1 MQTIAE
7 IRLAN
12 LERLIKEMGT
22 QDRVAEFGSTSSVYL
37 SQIRNSAPDSKTG
50 KLRVMGDEMARKL
63 EIGCNK
69 PRGWMD
75 NFRSEEEAAIAKLYS
90 GLASDV
96 HHFVQQSRAEYNVVP
111 VAFLAKIPV
120 LSWVQAG
127 EFSEEHD
134 PYPEGAVE
142 DWVNSPVK
150 AGSRAFALKVRGQSM
165 YNPTG
170 KPSFSEGDIIFCD
183 PDRNAQH
190 KSLVICRLDD
200 QKEATF
206 KRLLIEG
213 DTKMLE
219 ALNPSW
225 PERIIRINGNATICG
240 VVFGRYDGF

>member
-1 MQTIAE
+1 MSTEFGARLKQARKHAGLTQMELAKLVGVSQGTISE
-7 IRLAN
+7 
-12 LERLIKEMGT
+12 LEKIGYGSAYAYQIAINCDVFPRWLTEGAGPMTGSTEQMVK
-22 QDRVAEFGSTSSVYL
+22 VAEL
-37 SQIRNSAPDSKTG
+37 
-50 KLRVMGDEMARKL
+50 
-63 EIGCNK
+63 
-69 PRGWMD
+69 
-75 NFRSEEEAAIAKLYS
+75 LYS
-90 GLASDV
+90 PYASDA
-96 HHFVQQSRAEYNVVP
+96 HHFVQQTRADYNVTP

-127 EFSEEHD
+127 EFCEEHE

-225 PERIIRINGNATICG
+225 PERIIKINGNATICG